1 MTIFI
6 FLDNIADVTI
16 SSNAPLVADDQVT
29 WQFMKTEK
37 QREPASS
44 VVLEDAENINSTKP
58 MVNIHKN
65 IDDTEDSY
73 GTKDMYVL
81 YFDE

>member
-1 MTIFI
+1 MYNFT

-16 SSNAPLVADDQVT
+16 SSNAPLVDDDQVT

-37 QREPASS
+37 QRKPASS
-44 VVLEDAENINSTKP
+44 VVPEDAENINSTKP
-58 MVNIHKN
+58 LVNIHKN